1 MQPLEYF
8 VRSVNVLME
17 LRKTL
22 CHPYLVRDELEHDTN
37 LDTKTV
43 HKNLVEASSKLTF
56 LGKALRECFVEG
68 YQAEEVQQPNF
79 CQS

>member
-1 MQPLEYF
+1 
-8 VRSVNVLME
+8 ME

-37 LDTKTV
+37 LDAKTI

-56 LGKALRECFVEG
+56 LGE
-68 YQAEEVQQPNF
+68 
-79 CQS
+79 